1 MQNCE
6 NDMTINIDTNCYN
19 EVLLFNAKNYR
30 AGHFAINN
38 KDDMIV
44 EYSDDHSRLFY
55 GFKNTS
61 SIAKII

>member
-1 MQNCE
+1 MKYRLFIISILFLNNLIQIICKNCE

-38 KDDMIV
+38 KGDMIV
-44 EYSDDHSRLFY
+44 
-55 GFKNTS
+55 
-61 SIAKII
+61 